1 MRFGL
6 LVPVLL
12 GGCGFLFSGF
22 DEYCEERADCID
34 ANDEDEKACAV
45 DIQNTRRIARV
56 YGCED
61 DYMDYMECMKEE
73 AECASQ
79 GRYDYWTD
87 RGECEDD
94 LDDWLDCLADES
106 DVIGG
111 SSSDWDDTGS
121 WGWEEEEEE
130 EVEVDEEQ
138 SCWFSDVVCIETSNP
153 YPEDWCYTEG
163 GDPYYD
169 SCDSGW
175 DGMCEIPSYGSG
187 TWEYGG
193 TVYYYGMDGS
203 DACTDVGGTFS
214 AG

>member
-73 AECASQ
+73 AECESQ

-121 WGWEEEEEE
+121 WDWEEEE
-130 EVEVDEEQ
+130 EVEEEEEEASAG
-138 SCWFSDVVCIETSNP
+138 SCSFGSSICIEPN
-153 YPEDWCYTEG
+153 EWDNEAWCDAVSGTDSSSDCADGYT
-163 GDPYYD
+163 
-169 SCDSGW
+169 
-175 DGMCEIPSYGSG
+175 GMCEVPAGGDYTAEAWVFYYGDIDGESVCTG
-187 TWEYGG
+187 AGG
-193 TVYYYGMDGS
+193 TYYN
-203 DACTDVGGTFS
+203 
-214 AG
+214 